1 VTKRH
6 LSVLL
11 LICGAAS
18 ITAGVWLA
26 AGLAYALIV
35 TGILAIAGELLIP

>member
-1 VTKRH
+1 MTSRH

-11 LICGAAS
+11 LCCGAAS

-26 AGLAYALIV
+26 FGLAWALIALG
-35 TGILAIAGELLIP
+35 TLAIAGELLIK